1 MWQTFLQKKSVYY
14 GLLIFSLC
22 IFIIHLFLQ
31 AWVSDDAYI
40 TFRVID
46 NFVNGYGLRWNVAER
61 VQAYTNTLW
70 LFLLTPFYFLTH
82 EIYYTQFIISALLTV
97 TSIYL
102 VATRFIQSYINTIAV
117 LVLLFF
123 SQAFIDFS
131 VSGLENPLTHFL
143 LISFFIVY
151 FKNKA
156 AILPLALLTSAI
168 LLNRLDTILL
178 ILPSLA
184 VIAYF
189 HHKKQDILLFF
200 IGLLPFI
207 VWEIFSL
214 IYYGAPFPN
223 TAYAKLN
230 TGIESIELIRQGIIY
245 AAHVVKNDPVTAFTI
260 LAAFLLPIF
269 RKQWQ
274 LIPLSIGILLST
286 IYIIKVGGD
295 FMQGRFF
302 SPAFIVAIIIIAA
315 SQFEVKTKIRTLLAS
330 VSAAFIFIVITLY
343 PPILSTED
351 YFNRGITQI
360 ANEKE
365 FYYKKSALY
374 LTYFHFPEQKI
385 RSYWAE
391 LGKEAYT
398 RDDEKT
404 VNIFSNMGY
413 LGFHSK
419 YKTFII
425 DYLALTNAFLARLP
439 TTEGWRIGHFLRN
452 LPEGYV
458 ESVKQEKNLLV
469 DKDLSAL
476 YADIV
481 LVTQADLWSA
491 ARWQAIWRL
500 NTGYYHFLTA
510 KIGVQAVKQ
519 ILKPS
524 SLLEKEYLIAP
535 YVQFTDGSFHRLELK
550 MVDFSQFLFSI
561 HHNKIVEAP
570 SDTKQLSGFYDQK
583 ERKLILNAVQYG
595 GVYQMRFHLISDD
608 KGGMQFKLTRSNLTE

>member
-14 GLLIFSLC
+14 GLIIFSLC
-22 IFIIHLFLQ
+22 IFIIHLFQQ
-31 AWVSDDAYI
+31 AWASDDAYI

-46 NFVNGYGLRWNVAER
+46 NFVNGYGLRWNIAER

-70 LFLLTPFYFLTH
+70 LFLLTPFYFFTH
-82 EIYYTQFIISALLTV
+82 EIYYTQFIVSISLTV
-97 TSIYL
+97 ASIYL
-102 VATRFIQSYINTIAV
+102 VTTRFTQSYTNIITV
-117 LVLLFF
+117 LLLLFF

-151 FKNKA
+151 LKNKT

-184 VIAYF
+184 VMAYF
-189 HHKKQDILLFF
+189 HHKKQDILFF
-200 IGLLPFI
+200 IIGLLPFI
-207 VWEIFSL
+207 AWELFSL
-214 IYYGAPFPN
+214 VYYGALFPN

-230 TGIESIELIRQGIIY
+230 TGIESAELITQGIIY
-245 AAHVVKNDPVTAFTI
+245 AVHVVKHDPITAFTI

-274 LIPLSIGILLST
+274 LIPLSIGILFST
-286 IYIIKVGGD
+286 LYIIKVGGD

-315 SQFEVKTKIRTLLAS
+315 SQFNVKTKINTLLALIT
-330 VSAAFIFIVITLY
+330 AALVFVLITLY

-351 YFNRGITQI
+351 YFNRGKTQI
-360 ANEKE
+360 ANEKD

-374 LTYFHFPEQKI
+374 LSYFYSPERKI

-391 LGKEAYT
+391 LGKEAYE

-413 LGFHSK
+413 LGFHAK
-419 YKTFII
+419 HKTFII
-425 DYLALTNAFLARLP
+425 DYLSLTNAFLARLP
-439 TTEGWRIGHFLRN
+439 ATEGWRIGHFLRN

-458 ESVKQEKNLLV
+458 DSIKQEKNLLT
-469 DKDLSAL
+469 DPDLSAL
-476 YADIV
+476 YADIL
-481 LVTQADLWSA
+481 LVTRAGIWSA
-491 ARWQAIWRL
+491 ERWQAIWRL
-500 NTGYYHFLTA
+500 NTGSYQFLIA
-510 KIGVQAVKQ
+510 KIGVQKIQ
-519 ILKPS
+519 QTLKPN
-524 SLLEKEYLIAP
+524 SLLQKEYLMAP
-535 YVQFTDGSFHRLELK
+535 YVQFSDGSFHHLELK
-550 MVDFSQFLFSI
+550 MTDFSQFLFNI
-561 HHNKIVEAP
+561 HNNKVVEAP
-570 SDTKQLSGFYDQK
+570 KEAKQVAGFYDQK
-583 ERKLILNAVQYG
+583 ERKLVLNAVQYG
-595 GVYQMRFHLISDD
+595 TVYKMRFHLVNDE
-608 KGGMQFKLTRSNLTE
+608 KGGMQFKLTRANLTE